1 MFLALVNASVPVKDA
16 QRFADY
22 YKGAYVGCWEP
33 YSDDAGEPIFT
44 AELITGAM
52 MLCFFFVEVMDEEA
66 EMFLQALLVFSGPQN
81 YAPPFAAEVRFH
93 IIRQLQTMH
102 A

>member
-44 AELITGAM
+44 AELITGAGGYTRP
-52 MLCFFFVEVMDEEA
+52 CA
-66 EMFLQALLVFSGPQN
+66 HQKC
-81 YAPPFAAEVRFH
+81 R
-93 IIRQLQTMH
+93 
-102 A
+102 